1 MSPRLKGLTFKKS
14 LQTSVQAIG
23 DVFGGR
29 RIFLG
34 SFKSTG
40 SFLCYLPGLGGNSR
54 RTCLAGLSMSFA
66 KQGERSK
73 ISQMKKKKWNLMWYF
88 YSLHSESSLQRPF
101 WRKNEGLC
109 NWFNLFLCSLSIY
122 LNLVGGSVTRWSR
135 TYVTETAAWVQ
146 ILTPLNIH
154 LIGFF

>member
-1 MSPRLKGLTFKKS
+1 MSPQLKGLTLKKS
-14 LQTSVQAIG
+14 LQTPVQAIG

-54 RTCLAGLSMSFA
+54 RTCLAGLSMSFDLTD
-66 KQGERSK
+66 E
-73 ISQMKKKKWNLMWYF
+73 KKNWNLMWYF

-109 NWFNLFLCSLSIY
+109 NWFNLLLCSLSIY